1 MDPAAPLGS
10 SERPVRVAIIGAG
23 PAGFFTAE
31 ALLRRSAPEFDVDL
45 FERLPTPFGLVRAGV
60 APDHQ
65 QIKSVH
71 KTFEKTAAHHRF
83 RYLGNVA
90 VGRDVSAE
98 ELAAHYDQVVYA
110 IGSAGDRRL
119 GIAGEELAGSHSA
132 SAFVG
137 WYNAHPDFVEF
148 PFDLSH
154 ERAVVV
160 GIGNVALDIAR
171 VLLRSPDELAKTDI
185 GTHALEAL
193 RASRVREVVL
203 LARRGPA
210 EAAFDLRE
218 LRDIAALPGVRVQLD
233 LAQLEAAEP
242 GLAELEPAARKN
254 VEAML
259 AMARAPRDP
268 DAPAAERTLRLE
280 FLCSPV
286 ELLSDGHA
294 HVRGV
299 LVERNQLERA
309 ADGSVR
315 AIGIGNFLELEAGLV
330 FRSVGYLGVPL
341 PGVPF
346 DAKRGVLANRDGRIV
361 DGERVV
367 PGLYSVGWCRRGA
380 TGVIGTNKADAHAV
394 AEKMVEDVAA
404 LARLASEAPGAPG
417 ATPAARTHA
426 AVDALLA
433 SRDVRVT
440 TFADWSA
447 LDAVEIATGR
457 GRGKIR
463 EKFTSVGQ
471 MMNHLLRSVRDDDD
485 GA

>member
-1 MDPAAPLGS
+1 MDPEAPLGS
-10 SERPVRVAIIGAG
+10 PERPVRVAVIGAG

-31 ALLRRSAPEFDVDL
+31 ALLRRASPEFDVDL

-83 RYLGNVA
+83 RYLGNVH
-90 VGRDVSAE
+90 VGRDVTAA

-148 PFDLSH
+148 PFDLKH
-154 ERAVVV
+154 ERAVIV
-160 GIGNVALDIAR
+160 GIGNVAMDIAR
-171 VLLRSPDELAKTDI
+171 LLLRNTDELAKTDI
-185 GTHALEAL
+185 GVHAIEAL
-193 RASRVREVVL
+193 RAGGVREVVM

-218 LRDIAALPGVRVQLD
+218 LKDIAALPGVRVLIEPAPLEAELGR
-233 LAQLEAAEP
+233 LAQLP
-242 GLAELEPAARKN
+242 PAARKN
-254 VEAML
+254 IEGML
-259 AMARAPRDP
+259 AIARASRAA
-268 DAPAAERTLRLE
+268 DAPPADRTLRIE

-286 ELLSDGHA
+286 ELLGDGHG

-299 LVERNQLERA
+299 LVERNQLQRA

-315 AIGIGNFLELEAGLV
+315 AIGIGNYFELEAGLV

-346 DAKRGVLANRDGRIV
+346 DAQRGVIANRDGRVV
-361 DGERVV
+361 DEDRPV
-367 PGLYSVGWCRRGA
+367 PGQYAVGWCRRGA
-380 TGVIGTNKADAHAV
+380 TGVIGTNKADATGV
-394 AEKMVEDVAA
+394 AELMIADVAA
-404 LARLASEAPGAPG
+404 LAAAAPVAPESR
-417 ATPAARTHA
+417 TRAAI
-426 AVDALLA
+426 DELLA

-440 TFADWSA
+440 SFADWAA
-447 LDAVEIATGR
+447 LDAVEIDSGR

-471 MMNHLLRSVRDDDD
+471 MMNHLLRIVHDDD